1 MTIADALRAAIA
13 RLKAAGVPDP
23 ARDAR
28 LLVAHALGVGADRLT
43 LSLQDPMPLAAQTSL
58 EAGLEAR

>member
-1 MTIADALRAAIA
+1 MTDTRAALAGAVA

-28 LLVAHALGVGADRLT
+28 LLLAHAASVDAARIT
-43 LSLQDPMPLAAQTSL
+43 LIAPEEIAPEGTK
-58 EAGLEAR
+58 